1 MEQKMEEVMK
11 PRVDYSLYLCTD
23 RELMTSDTIEEGV
36 ELAIKG
42 GVTIVQLREKN
53 CLGKEFLRIAR
64 SVKEVTDAYEIPL
77 IINDRID
84 IAVAVDA
91 DGVHL
96 GQKDIPAG
104 VAREMLGKHKI
115 IGVSAYNAELALRAQ
130 KDGADYIGVGD
141 VFGTSTK
148 ADTHHVSYEELL
160 KIRKTVKIP
169 IVAIGGVKPEHMP
182 RLTGTGVDGVAVVSA
197 VLGAKNITE
206 AAEEMIR
213 QMEKL
218 RLP

>member
-115 IGVSAYNAELALRAQ
+115 IGVSAYNAELALLAQ

>member
-1 MEQKMEEVMK
+1 MK

-42 GVTIVQLREKN
+42 GVTVVQLREKN
-53 CLGKEFLRIAR
+53 CLGKEFLRIAH

-77 IINDRID
+77 LINDRID
-84 IAVAVDA
+84 IALAVDA

-96 GQKDIPAG
+96 GQKDIPAAA
-104 VAREMLGKHKI
+104 AREILGNDKI

-141 VFGTSTK
+141 IFGTSTK
-148 ADTHHVSYEELL
+148 ADTHHVSREELI
-160 KIRKTVKIP
+160 KIRQAVKIP
-169 IVAIGGVKPEHMP
+169 MVAIGGVTVENVV
-182 RLTGTGVDGVAVVSA
+182 RLEGTGINGVAVISA
-197 VLGAKNITE
+197 VLGAKSITG
-206 AAEEMIR
+206 AAEEMAG
-213 QMEKL
+213 KL
-218 RLP
+218 KKII

>member
-1 MEQKMEEVMK
+1 MK
-11 PRVDYSLYLCTD
+11 PKVDYSLYLCTD
-23 RELMTSDTIEEGV
+23 RELMSSDSIEEGV

-53 CLGKEFLRIAR
+53 CLGKECLRIAHG
-64 SVKEVTDAYEIPL
+64 VKEVTDAYEIPL

-84 IAVAVDA
+84 IAMAVDA

-96 GQKDIPAG
+96 GQKDIPAS

-141 VFGTSTK
+141 VFGTATK
-148 ADTHHVSYEELL
+148 ADTHRVSYDELV

-169 IVAIGGVKPEHMP
+169 IVAIGGVKPENMP
-182 RLTGTGVDGVAVVSA
+182 RLAGTGVDGVAVVSA

-213 QMEKL
+213 QMEKM
-218 RLP
+218 R

>member
-1 MEQKMEEVMK
+1 MK

>member
-1 MEQKMEEVMK
+1 MK
-11 PRVDYSLYLCTD
+11 PKVDYSLYLCTD
-23 RELMTSDTIEEGV
+23 RELMSSDSIEEGV

-53 CLGKEFLRIAR
+53 CLGKEFLRIAHG
-64 SVKEVTDAYEIPL
+64 VKEVTDAYEIPL

-84 IAVAVDA
+84 IAMAVDA

-96 GQKDIPAG
+96 GQKDIPAS

-141 VFGTSTK
+141 VFGTATK
-148 ADTHHVSYEELL
+148 ADTHRVSYDELV

-169 IVAIGGVKPEHMP
+169 IVAIGGVKPENMP
-182 RLTGTGVDGVAVVSA
+182 RLAGTGVDGVAVVSA

-213 QMEKL
+213 QMEEL
-218 RLP
+218 R

>member
-1 MEQKMEEVMK
+1 MK

-42 GVTIVQLREKN
+42 GVTVVQLREKN
-53 CLGKEFLRIAR
+53 CSGREFVEIAYR
-64 SVKEVTDAYEIPL
+64 VKEVTDAYEIPL

-84 IAVAVDA
+84 VALAVNA

-96 GQKDIPAG
+96 GQQDIPALA
-104 VAREMLGKHKI
+104 AREILGRSRI
-115 IGVSAYNAELALRAQ
+115 IGVSAYNAELALEAQ

-148 ADTHHVSYEELL
+148 ADTHHVSPEELVR
-160 KIRKTVKIP
+160 IRSRIKIP
-169 IVAIGGVKPEHMP
+169 MIAIGGVNEENVKQ
-182 RLTGTGVDGVAVVSA
+182 LQGTGIDGVAVISA
-197 VLGAKNITE
+197 VLGAKDITS
-206 AAEEMIR
+206 AAERLKKRVEEIR
-213 QMEKL
+213 E
-218 RLP
+218 

>member
-1 MEQKMEEVMK
+1 MK
-11 PRVDYSLYLCTD
+11 PKVDYSLYLCTD
-23 RELMTSDTIEEGV
+23 RELMSSDSIEEGV

-53 CLGKEFLRIAR
+53 CLGKEFLRIAHG
-64 SVKEVTDAYEIPL
+64 VKEVTDAYEIPL

-84 IAVAVDA
+84 IAMAVDA

-96 GQKDIPAG
+96 GQKDIPAS

-141 VFGTSTK
+141 VFGTATK
-148 ADTHHVSYEELL
+148 ADTHRVSYDELV

-169 IVAIGGVKPEHMP
+169 IVAIGGVKPENMP
-182 RLTGTGVDGVAVVSA
+182 RLAGTGVDGVAIVSA

-213 QMEKL
+213 QMEEL
-218 RLP
+218 R

>member
-1 MEQKMEEVMK
+1 MK
-11 PRVDYSLYLCTD
+11 PKVDYSLYLCTD
-23 RELMTSDTIEEGV
+23 RELMSSDSIEEGV

-53 CLGKEFLRIAR
+53 CLGKELLRIAHG
-64 SVKEVTDAYEIPL
+64 VKEVTDAYEIPL

-84 IAVAVDA
+84 IAMAVDA

-96 GQKDIPAG
+96 GQKDIPAS

-141 VFGTSTK
+141 VFGTATK
-148 ADTHHVSYEELL
+148 ADTHRVSYDELV

-169 IVAIGGVKPEHMP
+169 IVAIGGVKPENMP
-182 RLTGTGVDGVAVVSA
+182 RLAGTGVDGVAVVSA

-218 RLP
+218 R

>member
-1 MEQKMEEVMK
+1 MK
-11 PRVDYSLYLCTD
+11 PKVDYSIYLCTD
-23 RELMTSDTIEEGV
+23 RELMNSDSIEEGV

-53 CLGKEFLRIAR
+53 CLGKEFLRIAHG
-64 SVKEVTDAYEIPL
+64 VKEVTDAYEIPL

-84 IAVAVDA
+84 IAMAVDA

-96 GQKDIPAG
+96 GQKDIPAS

-141 VFGTSTK
+141 VFGTATK
-148 ADTHHVSYEELL
+148 ADTHRVSYDELV

-169 IVAIGGVKPEHMP
+169 IVAIGGVKPENMP
-182 RLTGTGVDGVAVVSA
+182 RLAGTGVDGVAVVSA

-213 QMEKL
+213 QMEEL
-218 RLP
+218 R

>member
-1 MEQKMEEVMK
+1 MK
-11 PRVDYSLYLCTD
+11 PKVDYSLYLCTD
-23 RELMTSDTIEEGV
+23 RELMSSDSIEEGV

-53 CLGKEFLRIAR
+53 CLGKEFLRIAHG
-64 SVKEVTDAYEIPL
+64 VKEVTDAYEIPL

-84 IAVAVDA
+84 IAMAVDA

-96 GQKDIPAG
+96 GQKDIPAS

-141 VFGTSTK
+141 VFGTATK
-148 ADTHHVSYEELL
+148 ADTHRVSYDELV

-169 IVAIGGVKPEHMP
+169 IVAIGGVKPENMP
-182 RLTGTGVDGVAVVSA
+182 RLAGTGVDGVAVVSA

-213 QMEKL
+213 QMEKM
-218 RLP
+218 R

>member
-1 MEQKMEEVMK
+1 MK
-11 PRVDYSLYLCTD
+11 PKVDYSLYLCTD
-23 RELMTSDTIEEGV
+23 RELMNSDSIEEGV

-53 CLGKEFLRIAR
+53 CLGKEFLRIAHG
-64 SVKEVTDAYEIPL
+64 VKEVTDAYEIPL

-84 IAVAVDA
+84 IAMAVDA

-96 GQKDIPAG
+96 GQKDIPAS

-141 VFGTSTK
+141 VFGTATK
-148 ADTHHVSYEELL
+148 ADTHRVSYDELV

-169 IVAIGGVKPEHMP
+169 IVAIGGVKPENMP
-182 RLTGTGVDGVAVVSA
+182 RLAGTGVDGVAVVSA

-213 QMEKL
+213 QMEEL
-218 RLP
+218 R

>member
-1 MEQKMEEVMK
+1 MK
-11 PRVDYSLYLCTD
+11 PKVDYSLYLCTD
-23 RELMTSDTIEEGV
+23 RELMNSDSIEEGV

-53 CLGKEFLRIAR
+53 CLGKEFLRIAHG
-64 SVKEVTDAYEIPL
+64 VKEVTDAYEIPL

-84 IAVAVDA
+84 IAMAVDA

-96 GQKDIPAG
+96 GQKDIPAS

-141 VFGTSTK
+141 VFGTATK
-148 ADTHHVSYEELL
+148 ADTHRVSYDELV
-160 KIRKTVKIP
+160 KIKKTVKIP
-169 IVAIGGVKPEHMP
+169 IVAIGGVKPENMP
-182 RLTGTGVDGVAVVSA
+182 RLAGTGVDGVAVVSA

-213 QMEKL
+213 QMEEL
-218 RLP
+218 R

>member
-1 MEQKMEEVMK
+1 MK
-11 PRVDYSLYLCTD
+11 PKVDYSLYLCTD
-23 RELMTSDTIEEGV
+23 RELMSSDSIEEGV

-53 CLGKEFLRIAR
+53 CLGKEFLRIAHG
-64 SVKEVTDAYEIPL
+64 VKEVTDAYEIPL

-84 IAVAVDA
+84 IAMAVDA

-96 GQKDIPAG
+96 GQKDIPAS

-141 VFGTSTK
+141 VFGTATK
-148 ADTHHVSYEELL
+148 ADTHRVSYDELV

-169 IVAIGGVKPEHMP
+169 IVAIGGVKPENMP
-182 RLTGTGVDGVAVVSA
+182 RLAGTGVDGVAVVSA

-218 RLP
+218 R

>member
-1 MEQKMEEVMK
+1 MK

-23 RELMTSDTIEEGV
+23 RGLMTSDTIEEGV
-36 ELAIKG
+36 ELAVKG
-42 GVTIVQLREKN
+42 GVTVVQLREKD
-53 CLGKEFLRIAR
+53 CPGKEFYDIAC

-84 IAVAVDA
+84 IAMAVDA

-96 GQKDIPAG
+96 GQEDIPAQA
-104 VAREMLGKHKI
+104 AREILGRHKI
-115 IGVSAYNAELALRAQ
+115 IGVSAYNTELALRAQ

-148 ADTHHVSYEELL
+148 AGTHHVSVEELA

-169 IVAIGGVKPEHMP
+169 VVAIGGINAGNIH
-182 RLTGTGVDGVAVVSA
+182 RLRGTGIEGVAVISA
-197 VLGAKNITE
+197 VLGARNITE
-206 AAEEMIR
+206 AAEELIR
-213 QMEKL
+213 KMEEAIF
-218 RLP
+218 

>member
-1 MEQKMEEVMK
+1 MK

-42 GVTIVQLREKN
+42 GVTVVQLREKN
-53 CLGKEFLRIAR
+53 CSGREFVEIAYR
-64 SVKEVTDAYEIPL
+64 VKEVTDAYEIPL

-84 IAVAVDA
+84 VALAVNA

-96 GQKDIPAG
+96 GQQDIPALA
-104 VAREMLGKHKI
+104 AREILGRNRI
-115 IGVSAYNAELALRAQ
+115 IGVSAYNAALALEAQ

-148 ADTHHVSYEELL
+148 SDTHHVSPEELVR
-160 KIRKTVKIP
+160 IRSRIKIP
-169 IVAIGGVKPEHMP
+169 MIAIGGINEENVK
-182 RLTGTGVDGVAVVSA
+182 RLQGTGIDGVAVISA
-197 VLGAKNITE
+197 VLGARDITA
-206 AAEEMIR
+206 AAERLKEQVKEIR
-213 QMEKL
+213 E
-218 RLP
+218 